1 VSSEYFAAYAAEMD
15 KVRQRCE
22 RKVVTL
28 GDISFR
34 QDCYESFGCKIVK
47 SIRRVLSLLAR
58 KRGEGSSAKFTH
70 FTLRTKK

>member
-15 KVRQRCE
+15 TVRQRCE

-34 QDCYESFGCKIVK
+34 QDCYESFGCKI
-47 SIRRVLSLLAR
+47 
-58 KRGEGSSAKFTH
+58 AKEFNN
-70 FTLRTKK
+70 FEIILMEVRIGGFALNLKILNVD